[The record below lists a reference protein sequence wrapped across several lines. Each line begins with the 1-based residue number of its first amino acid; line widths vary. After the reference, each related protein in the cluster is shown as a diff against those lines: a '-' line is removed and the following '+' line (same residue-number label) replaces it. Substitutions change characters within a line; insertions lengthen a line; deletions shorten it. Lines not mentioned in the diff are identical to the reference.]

1 MLKKIIVGSLLL
13 MCSFSAMSQ
22 KSESAKFTHLQLVKK
37 SYFDKVKDLSTIK
50 IENEKLGL
58 ANTTDY
64 SGRVNGFRFILMS
77 KGVHTTQYNY
87 GNVFDA
93 RVVGLISSSKIGDS
107 ILIDNITYTD
117 TATIKGTTKSAKPL
131 TFKIVE

>member
-1 MLKKIIVGSLLL
+1 
-13 MCSFSAMSQ
+13 
-22 KSESAKFTHLQLVKK
+22 
-37 SYFDKVKDLSTIK
+37 
-50 IENEKLGL
+50 
-58 ANTTDY
+58 
-64 SGRVNGFRFILMS
+64 MS